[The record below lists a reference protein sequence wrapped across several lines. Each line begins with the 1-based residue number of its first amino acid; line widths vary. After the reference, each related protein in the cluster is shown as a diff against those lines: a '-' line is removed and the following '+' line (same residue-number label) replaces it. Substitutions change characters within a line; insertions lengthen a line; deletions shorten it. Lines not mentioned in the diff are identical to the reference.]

1 MKNLVATAAFVG
13 LLMTGS
19 AYAAQTTLNDQQM
32 DTVIA
37 GMSRPLCVPGDPDFP
52 NCYGMDG
59 DIAAWTS

>member
-1 MKNLVATAAFVG
+1 MKNFIETAVFVS

-19 AYAAQTTLNDQQM
+19 AYAAQTTLNDQQIN
-32 DTVIA
+32 TVIA
-37 GMSRPLCVPGDPDFP
+37 GTSLPFCTRADPDWP